1 MQMMLGGLES
11 PLMLNVLL
19 TKLLQ
24 LSLLALLVNLLVVAL
39 IS

>member
-1 MQMMLGGLES
+1 MTPDGPDSRLTLIAA
-11 PLMLNVLL
+11 L

-39 IS
+39 IL